1 MLKQNEEAKDLF
13 EKFKFFYS
21 NGQYKESIDILL
33 KLAKLDNKNWDIYF
47 RLGIIY
53 GQNEQYKESIE
64 ALLKAIDLNPN
75 NLNIYIGLGT
85 SYYKNK
91 QYR

>member
-33 KLAKLDNKNWDIYF
+33 KLAKLDNKK
-47 RLGIIY
+47 R
-53 GQNEQYKESIE
+53 QR
-64 ALLKAIDLNPN
+64 ARN
-75 NLNIYIGLGT
+75 NDNDNT
-85 SYYKNK
+85 K
-91 QYR
+91 QSDW